1 MGIFRRSTGWA
12 LWLPVLALWACG
24 DEGPIDTGP
33 PPFEV
38 VGVDP
43 DDGMPADS
51 VVAPVQLILSAIPE
65 LSRCNTDTIRV
76 DAVLDDGT
84 VAFNSPFAF
93 DLQSEGN
100 LKLKPDD
107 PYIRGYTYAVTV
119 RGGETGCADLNGRAI
134 LPFYS
139 TFEVP

>member
-1 MGIFRRSTGWA
+1 MGRFAPSLRRVQLLLAVTIF
-12 LWLPVLALWACG
+12 ACG
-24 DEGPIDTGP
+24 DESPVDTGP

-43 DDGMPADS
+43 DEGMPAES
-51 VVAPVQLILSAIPE
+51 VVYPVQLILSAIPE
-65 LSRCNTDTIRV
+65 LSACNAETIRV
-76 DAVLDDGT
+76 DAILDDGT
-84 VAFNSPFAF
+84 VAFNSPFTF

-119 RGGETGCADLNGRAI
+119 RGGETGCTDLNGRAI

-139 TFEVP
+139 TFEVL